1 MVVIIY
7 IHTHTMCLISRAWLV
22 TNSGLWLAGALR
34 GERGDR
40 PTGGVKA
47 RVFFV
52 NWVFLKMGMPSNSHL
67 NGENG

>member
-1 MVVIIY
+1 
-7 IHTHTMCLISRAWLV
+7 MCLISRAWLV
-22 TNSGLWLAGALR
+22 TNSGLWLEGALR

-52 NWVFLKMGMPSNSHL
+52 NWVFLKMGIPSNSHL
-67 NGENG
+67 NGENE